1 MEGRCEAALGAVLMR
16 PWGPGGRATSPPVT
30 PVVTDGEPRSL
41 GPETKTGGRTPAP
54 EGFLQQEGGPGPAD
68 AECEAWM
75 VEQEGQVPSE
85 CCTEAGVA
93 ALPG

>member
-1 MEGRCEAALGAVLMR
+1 MTR
-16 PWGPGGRATSPPVT
+16 
-30 PVVTDGEPRSL
+30 VVTDGEPRSL

-68 AECEAWM
+68 AECEVWM

-85 CCTEAGVA
+85 CCTEAGAA